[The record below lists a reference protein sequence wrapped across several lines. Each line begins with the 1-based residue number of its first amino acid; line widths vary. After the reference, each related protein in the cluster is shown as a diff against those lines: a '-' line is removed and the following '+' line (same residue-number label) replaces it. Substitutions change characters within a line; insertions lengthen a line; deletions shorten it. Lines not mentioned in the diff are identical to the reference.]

1 MLEKSL
7 EKNKNRGIKNTL
19 NLLMPLSL
27 GFQKN
32 NTMLEFF
39 KNNIWL
45 ITFIIWGLP
54 LSYYRSNF
62 RKIVYQTND
71 WKINIKP
78 LFIKEIKAL
87 FGTYVFRK
95 YFVYKSEKLLS
106 ILSACLFNFIFIVS
120 ILW

>member
-1 MLEKSL
+1 
-7 EKNKNRGIKNTL
+7 
-19 NLLMPLSL
+19 MPLSL

-32 NTMLEFF
+32 RSMIEFI

-45 ITFIIWGLP
+45 IAFIVWGLP

-78 LFIKEIKAL
+78 LFVKELKAL
-87 FGTYVFRK
+87 FGSMYSENYSYIKARNFYRFYLLV
-95 YFVYKSEKLLS
+95 YFVLFLLHQFYGKS
-106 ILSACLFNFIFIVS
+106 
-120 ILW
+120 

>member
-1 MLEKSL
+1 
-7 EKNKNRGIKNTL
+7 
-19 NLLMPLSL
+19 MPLSH

-32 NTMLEFF
+32 RSMLEFI

-45 ITFIIWGLP
+45 IAFIVWGLP

-78 LFIKEIKAL
+78 LFVKELKAL
-87 FGTYVFRK
+87 FGTMYSENTSYIKSRNFYRFYLLV
-95 YFVYKSEKLLS
+95 YFVLFLLYQFYGKS
-106 ILSACLFNFIFIVS
+106 
-120 ILW
+120 

>member
-1 MLEKSL
+1 
-7 EKNKNRGIKNTL
+7 
-19 NLLMPLSL
+19 MPLSL

-32 NTMLEFF
+32 NKMLDFL

-45 ITFIIWGLP
+45 IAFIIWGLP

-78 LFIKEIKAL
+78 LFVKEIKAL
-87 FGTYVFRK
+87 FGTIYSKNTSYKKARNFYRF
-95 YFVYKSEKLLS
+95 YLLVYLILFLLYQFYGKS
-106 ILSACLFNFIFIVS
+106 
-120 ILW
+120 

>member
-1 MLEKSL
+1 
-7 EKNKNRGIKNTL
+7 
-19 NLLMPLSL
+19 MPLSL

-45 ITFIIWGLP
+45 IAFIIWGLP

-78 LFIKEIKAL
+78 LFIKEIKSS
-87 FGTYVFRK
+87 FWNYVFRK

-106 ILSACLFNFIFIVS
+106 ILSARLFNFIFIVS

>member
-1 MLEKSL
+1 MLL
-7 EKNKNRGIKNTL
+7 F
-19 NLLMPLSL
+19 L

-32 NTMLEFF
+32 NKMLELF

-45 ITFIIWGLP
+45 IAFIIWGLP

-78 LFIKEIKAL
+78 LFLKEIKAL
-87 FGTYVFRK
+87 FGNIYSENKAYIKARNFYRF
-95 YFVYKSEKLLS
+95 YLFVYLILFSLYQFYSKS
-106 ILSACLFNFIFIVS
+106 
-120 ILW
+120 

>member
-1 MLEKSL
+1 MLS
-7 EKNKNRGIKNTL
+7 
-19 NLLMPLSL
+19 SL

-32 NTMLEFF
+32 YKMLELF

-45 ITFIIWGLP
+45 IAFIIWGLP

-78 LFIKEIKAL
+78 LFVKEIKAL
-87 FGTYVFRK
+87 FGNIYPENSS
-95 YFVYKSEKLLS
+95 YIKSRNFYRFYLLIYS
-106 ILSACLFNFIFIVS
+106 ILFLVYQFYGTS
-120 ILW
+120 

>member
-1 MLEKSL
+1 MLSF
-7 EKNKNRGIKNTL
+7 
-19 NLLMPLSL
+19 L

-32 NTMLEFF
+32 YKMLELF

-45 ITFIIWGLP
+45 IAFIIWGLP

-78 LFIKEIKAL
+78 LFVKEIKAL
-87 FGTYVFRK
+87 FGTMYSENTSYIKARNFYRFYLLV
-95 YFVYKSEKLLS
+95 YFVLFLLYQFYGKS
-106 ILSACLFNFIFIVS
+106 
-120 ILW
+120 

>member
-1 MLEKSL
+1 
-7 EKNKNRGIKNTL
+7 
-19 NLLMPLSL
+19 MPLSL

-32 NTMLEFF
+32 NKMLDFF

-45 ITFIIWGLP
+45 IAFIIWGLP

-78 LFIKEIKAL
+78 LFVKEIKAL
-87 FGTYVFRK
+87 FGTIYSK
-95 YFVYKSEKLLS
+95 NTSYKRRETFIDFICLS
-106 ILSACLFNFIFIVS
+106 I
-120 ILW
+120 